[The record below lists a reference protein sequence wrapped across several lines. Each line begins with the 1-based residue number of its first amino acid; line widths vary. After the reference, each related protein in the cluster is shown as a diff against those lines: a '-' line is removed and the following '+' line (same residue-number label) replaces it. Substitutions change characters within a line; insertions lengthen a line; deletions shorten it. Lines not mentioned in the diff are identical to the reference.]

1 VDQGD
6 VQRNEK
12 NPGARDLVRTGPQDW
27 FGLGMAEAVRAALG
41 VQPGSPTAS
50 EVGIPFIT
58 REDAATRAMRA
69 LRVALLTC
77 PDAVARVDGDTIS
90 LAAPDEFTLGL
101 ATARAEVALRGE
113 GLAAALTRAPAQ
125 TATDSSAQTLTSAGL
140 LTSQPRMLIVFQ

>member
-41 VQPGSPTAS
+41 VRPGSATAS

-90 LAAPDEFTLGL
+90 LVARDDFTLGV

-113 GLAAALTRAPAQ
+113 GLTADLTRVRAH
-125 TATDSSAQTLTSAGL
+125 TATDSSAPTLSAAEL
-140 LTSQPRMLIVFQ
+140 LTSQPHVLIVFQ